1 MAMRRMFSNGVID
14 SDGFLDLPSTAQL
27 LYFHAGMK
35 VDDDGFVTGMRRIMR
50 LIGATDDD
58 LAALI
63 ESGFLIPFP
72 ERKVFAITHHRANNE
87 IKRDRYHPTICQD
100 EFNKLA
106 ITENREYK
114 LKDSRCF
121 HDVSEMFPNCLQDVS
136 NSETESDQP
145 GQSGNSMIVQ
155 VNQVREKLAAEGWT
169 MADIET
175 AINRCRGKEI
185 KRDLLQYV
193 RKILENMKKERPITL
208 PTVAQDFNQRS
219 YDGVDEELKA
229 KLAAEMAEFK
239 ASQQAVSG

>member
-169 MADIET
+169 MADIDR
-175 AINRCRGKEI
+175 AIDRCRGKEI
-185 KRDLLQYV
+185 KDLLQYV
-193 RKILENMKKERPITL
+193 RKTLANMKKEQPITL
-208 PTVAQDFNQRS
+208 PTAAQDFGQRDYLS
-219 YDGVDEELKA
+219 VDEELKM
-229 KLAAEMAEFK
+229 KLAADMAAFK
-239 ASQQAVSG
+239 AQQAVSG